1 MPRLPHAAA
10 AATFD
15 EALDPAKGPTV
26 GAASGKRE
34 LMPQWVGKGGVAS
47 AKCWHNS
54 RGVGACK
61 GCSLCSTA
69 RAVTVKAELEASSSW
84 RWKDSLA

>member
-47 AKCWHNS
+47 AKCWVQEQGS
-54 RGVGACK
+54 GQLQG
-61 GCSLCSTA
+61 L
-69 RAVTVKAELEASSSW
+69 
-84 RWKDSLA
+84 